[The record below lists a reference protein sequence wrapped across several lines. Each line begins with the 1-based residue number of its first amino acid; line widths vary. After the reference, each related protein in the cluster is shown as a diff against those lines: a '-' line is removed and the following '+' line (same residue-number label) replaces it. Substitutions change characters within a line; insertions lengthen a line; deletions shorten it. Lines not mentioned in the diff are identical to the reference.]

1 MGLKNYHLVSG
12 AAAVMAALLL
22 AGAPVIAQEPSPEPG
37 ICDGAICGPS
47 GAFTAVSFPTL
58 TEIAWSAF
66 PANPP
71 RPYSPAG
78 RALYVAADG
87 DDSNAGTADA
97 PFATLT
103 HAVEVAQSGD
113 VVWVADGEYR
123 IGGADYYEGL
133 VLETPGVT
141 LAAQNVGGVT
151 LVPADPYTQVGI
163 EALADDLVIDG
174 FVIQGF
180 ASVGIEFGRTVS
192 PPQRNLA
199 LKHLRVEQVEE
210 GIRAAYGGGGQP
222 VTDGLLVYDVWLRD
236 ITGIAMQCGEGPCN
250 NMRWE
255 ALRVEMPTGDIGN
268 SSLDGLAVEYGDN
281 VVVFNAEVS
290 GASADGI
297 DLKSTHSAVANVIV
311 HDLGRNGIKLW
322 QGGDVI
328 NALVYNTGADAAL
341 VFESGAPY
349 RVLNTIVARHSWGE
363 SAYGMTVAYDSPNEP
378 GRLEIVNSVFYQN
391 SGAIWVSPEFQLDVQ
406 NSVFFGSA
414 NGQELI
420 WGDVVIGEDESTV
433 SALESAGGGAH
444 NLGFV
449 DPGFANPSARDYTW
463 NPDSPLFD
471 AGTDAGGILPD
482 FDLYGHPR
490 VVGAAVDVS
499 PWEVQPAP

>member
-47 GAFTAVSFPTL
+47 GAFTAASFPTL